1 MWTLG
6 IELMYSLPS
15 SYGKMGGGGGG
26 VAEAYVAPPPPSPQ
40 FQYLWLL
47 RYISLEHIQERF
59 YLAHVTRV
67 IKCVWEVGW
76 GWSVVLLAPPTGPL
90 RTHVM

>member
-26 VAEAYVAPPPPSPQ
+26 GGGGGVWLKPTLGPPPSSNTSG
-40 FQYLWLL
+40 Y
-47 RYISLEHIQERF
+47 
-59 YLAHVTRV
+59 
-67 IKCVWEVGW
+67 
-76 GWSVVLLAPPTGPL
+76 
-90 RTHVM
+90 